1 VKSSAGTSF
10 GQDSHSLPGRC
21 HFGNL
26 IGQTF
31 LRAFLEYRCPL
42 PIRPKGLQVPLRS
55 QSVDLENSPAPQ
67 IQGCLKAS
75 HLQLGPE
82 LLFWLL
88 CQIIPF
94 QYGDLVLKLGM
105 GIFSWIILGLI
116 AGALAK
122 FIMPGKDPGG
132 IFVTILIGI
141 AGAIVG
147 GFVGSFIGLGKVESF
162 DLGGIFIA
170 TIGAIILLIVYRL
183 LRKRT

>member
-1 VKSSAGTSF
+1 MAKLFCALSWNIGAHFLSGRRGFRCRFDPSPLISS
-10 GQDSHSLPGRC
+10 R
-21 HFGNL
+21 
-26 IGQTF
+26 
-31 LRAFLEYRCPL
+31 
-42 PIRPKGLQVPLRS
+42 IRPHLRS
-55 QSVDLENSPAPQ
+55 KVVSKLLTCNQDPSFYFGSVY
-67 IQGCLKAS
+67 
-75 HLQLGPE
+75 
-82 LLFWLL
+82 
-88 CQIIPF
+88 QIIPF

-105 GIFSWIILGLI
+105 GIFSWILLGLI

-141 AGAIVG
+141 VGAIVG
-147 GFVGSFIGLGKVESF
+147 GFLGSFIGLGKVESF